1 MDYATIIVAGIS
13 LIGTLVGSYLSNSKT
28 SALIAYRIEQLE
40 SKVNKHNNLVERTY
54 KIESDQA
61 TQWRRHD
68 ELKEEVHTLK
78 DDIHRLEE
86 KI

>member
-13 LIGTLVGSYLSNSKT
+13 LIGTLAGSYLSNSKT
-28 SALIAYRIEQLE
+28 SALISYRIEQLE

-54 KIESDQA
+54 KLESDQE

-68 ELKEEVHTLK
+68 ELKEEVHEIK
-78 DDIHRLEE
+78 EDIHRLEE